1 MAAVLLAVAFASP
14 ARADSLTISG
24 QNLSWGGSGVSPT
37 FTVGIE
43 NLTSPATDQLF
54 AWQLGLL
61 IVPEASATG
70 TLKFLT
76 ATLPSNYVLAG
87 KTTTGLLPAFSG
99 PSTSISP
106 FIGDA
111 TSDPTGVVVP
121 ASGDNLLAVTFTASS
136 NAKGFFD
143 IFAVPL
149 VVPGAPAST
158 WFDQNFNQRDFA
170 NVPSTGGNV
179 QIGTMDIGQ
188 ASIPEPQSVVLLI
201 SGVLTLVA
209 YRLVRRGRVA

>member
-1 MAAVLLAVAFASP
+1 MKRCVAAVLLAVAFVSP

-143 IFAVPL
+143 IFAVPG
-149 VVPGAPAST
+149 VQAST

-188 ASIPEPQSVVLLI
+188 ASIPEPQSVVLLL
-201 SGVLTLVA
+201 SGLLTLVA
-209 YRLVRRGRVA
+209 YRLVRRRRVA